1 MASHETSAFVS
12 QTLIKFIQRLEE
24 TSFQELCTKLP
35 KEKGMTY
42 VEHWMQT
49 LRLSFKMAKGSVYLL
64 IHSFF
69 PFLFEGKGREKIE
82 QVYQELCPK
91 KKE

>member
-1 MASHETSAFVS
+1 MTSHENSAFVS
-12 QTLIKFIQRLEE
+12 QTLIKLIQRLEGS
-24 TSFQELCTKLP
+24 TLQELYTKLP

-42 VEHWMQT
+42 VEYLIQT
-49 LRLSFKMAKGSVYLL
+49 LRLSFKMAKGSLYLL

-69 PFLFEGKGREKIE
+69 PFIFEEKGREKIE
-82 QVYQELCPK
+82 QIYHELCPK